1 MNDRNRG
8 GMSISALLMS
18 GLIATIAISIIC
30 LVALTLVGPRTTNL
44 LILTVVLILV
54 VLIGGIIVHVV
65 VRRKILDRLL
75 TLVDVCRNFVGGDRS
90 IRAVAG
96 GDDEFSLLATNLNNL
111 LDTQSFS
118 SNTGSSISTNTG
130 DAAALQAQIEKLLQE
145 VSAVGDGDL
154 RVQAEVTPDTLGVLA
169 DSFNY
174 MIEELAKVVGRV
186 QNTAVQ
192 VTNASRR
199 VLDRSA
205 ELAQASETQVA
216 RISQTT
222 HSVEELASF
231 VQNVAHNAQ
240 LSAESARDALLN
252 AKTGQVAVSQTIE
265 GMMQIRENVQETSK
279 KIKRLGERSNE
290 IGEIVRLIEDIA
302 DQTNLLALNAAI
314 QSAMAGEHGRGFAV
328 VADEI
333 RLLAERSTE
342 STKRI
347 ATLVKSIQGDTY
359 EAVVAMEESTQ
370 EVVKGSQLADEAGRA
385 LNSIYSAVERQARTI
400 ESIAQAANEKA
411 TVSEEVANAMMEISE
426 ITHRTNAGT
435 QEAAMSVSYLAELSD
450 QLRASVSTFRLPER
464 VSEASEVFPGMGG
477 MPALPDGSDNGN
489 FYQQNA
495 GGDWN
500 QNFSSDFLALPQ
512 PQEAEAPGSFQF
524 AFNGQDDF
532 GGQNG
537 FGGQQP
543 SFGGQQ
549 GGGFGGQQSDFGG
562 QQNGFGSQQPS
573 FAAQGGGFGGQQGG
587 GFGGQ
592 QSDFGGQQ
600 NGFGGQ
606 QGGGFG
612 GQQNGFGSQQ
622 SSFGN
627 QQPGFGG
634 QQGGG
639 FGGQQSSF
647 GSQPGFAAQGNSFSG
662 QPPVG
667 SQPGFARQSS
677 NSGNLPTFGGQQQ
690 GAGNLSSASGF
701 GNRPTSG
708 SLASAGGFG
717 SQSGAGH
724 QPGFGGIPQ
733 LPPGQSDFDAASF
746 GNFAPSFGGQPGFG
760 QGGFGGF
767 DGQQGFDEQS
777 FGAVPESGYGQQNPQ
792 MFSFSNQMPAAPQQN
807 FAPPPNNQGNN
818 QLPSRPRWRNPQ
830 QGGQNTFG
838 QEQVPFPGQGN
849 GNGHM
854 GQ

>member
-8 GMSISALLMS
+8 GMTISALLMS
-18 GLIATIAISIIC
+18 ELIASVAIPIIC
-30 LVALTLVGPRTTNL
+30 LVAFGVATSKSTSSL
-44 LILTVVLILV
+44 LLV
-54 VLIGGIIVHVV
+54 VGLSVVILFGGLIANSII
-65 VRRKILDRLL
+65 RRKIQDRLL
-75 TLVDVCRNFVGGDRS
+75 SLVDVCRGAVNGDRS
-90 IRAVAG
+90 VHAPIY
-96 GDDEFSLLATNLNNL
+96 GDDELAMLATSLNNL
-111 LDTQSFS
+111 LEIQNFS
-118 SNTGSSISTNTG
+118 SNPAGPSPSSGTS

-222 HSVEELASF
+222 QAVEALASF

-265 GMMQIRENVQETSK
+265 GMMQIRENVQETAK

-370 EVVKGSQLADEAGRA
+370 EVVKGSQLADEAGRS

-400 ESIAQAANEKA
+400 ESIAQAANEQA
-411 TVSEEVANAMMEISE
+411 SVSEDVANAMTEISE

-464 VSEASEVFPGMGG
+464 VSEGVEVFPSMGG
-477 MPALPDGSDNGN
+477 MQALPNGSESVDQ
-489 FYQQNA
+489 FYQQDMNL
-495 GGDWN
+495 GDDWN
-500 QNFSSDFLALPQ
+500 QNFSSDFLSLPQ
-512 PQEAEAPGSFQF
+512 PQESEAAGSFQF
-524 AFNGQDDF
+524 AFNGQEDF
-532 GGQNG
+532 GGQSGFRGQSGFNG
-537 FGGQQP
+537 QPGFRGQSGFNGQPGFDPQSGFNGQPDFRGQPGFNGQPDFRGQPGFNGQPDFRGQPGFNGQPDFRGQPGFNGQPDFRGQP
-543 SFGGQQ
+543 SFDPQS
-549 GGGFGGQQSDFGG
+549 GFNSQS
-562 QQNGFGSQQPS
+562 GFGSGAHPG
-573 FAAQGGGFGGQQGG
+573 FAGIPQLPAGQQE
-587 GFGGQ
+587 FD
-592 QSDFGGQQ
+592 SA
-600 NGFGGQ
+600 
-606 QGGGFG
+606 
-612 GQQNGFGSQQ
+612 
-622 SSFGN
+622 SFGN
-627 QQPGFGG
+627 FTP
-634 QQGGG
+634 
-639 FGGQQSSF
+639 
-647 GSQPGFAAQGNSFSG
+647 
-662 QPPVG
+662 
-667 SQPGFARQSS
+667 
-677 NSGNLPTFGGQQQ
+677 
-690 GAGNLSSASGF
+690 
-701 GNRPTSG
+701 
-708 SLASAGGFG
+708 GFG
-717 SQSGAGH
+717 SQSG
-724 QPGFGGIPQ
+724 
-733 LPPGQSDFDAASF
+733 
-746 GNFAPSFGGQPGFG
+746 FG
-760 QGGFGGF
+760 QAGTFGEIDAF
-767 DGQQGFDEQS
+767 DGQRGFDDQA
-777 FGAVPESGYGQQNPQ
+777 FGSIPESGYSQQNPQ
-792 MFSFSNQMPAAPQQN
+792 TFSFSNQMPIPQQN
-807 FAPPPNNQGNN
+807 FAPPPGNQV
-818 QLPSRPRWRNPQ
+818 PSRPRWRGPQ
-830 QGGQNTFG
+830 QGQSQNSFG
-838 QEQVPFPGQGN
+838 QEQVPFPGP
-849 GNGHM
+849 GNGHL